1 MGWWMN
7 NQSRQAL
14 WLALAGSI
22 VLMIGMGYGRFAF
35 TGVLPLML
43 NEGLLTLHEGNL
55 AASAN
60 YAGYLVGALLLAR
73 VQPGAATRLSIIS
86 AGLTIASLALLA
98 WVSSPWIIITL
109 RAVAGALSAITLIA
123 GSLWLL
129 EHMGHHH
136 GAPLLYA
143 GVGLGIFIS
152 AEGIALGHAL
162 NLTSQQIWLLCALC
176 AGLLLALAI
185 RWLLTP
191 PAALVRVSHVE
202 TSSPA
207 SGSDTRRAAWRLLMV
222 YGLAGF
228 GYIITATYLPLFL
241 SGSLQSVDP
250 VHLWALFGL
259 AGFGYII
266 TATYLPLFLSG
277 SLQSVD
283 PVHLWALFGLAA
295 APSCLIWHK
304 LVLKWGYRQALTR
317 NLLVQALGVILPAC
331 SASLLFCVLS
341 ALLVG
346 FTFMGTVTI
355 ALPKAKSLSHQVS
368 FNMIAAM
375 TALYGVGQ
383 IAGPLI
389 AGALYQIAASFN
401 PALYAAALALLIA
414 AGLVFT
420 ERQA

>member
-1 MGWWMN
+1 MN

>member
-1 MGWWMN
+1 
-7 NQSRQAL
+7 
-14 WLALAGSI
+14 
-22 VLMIGMGYGRFAF
+22 
-35 TGVLPLML
+35 
-43 NEGLLTLHEGNL
+43 
-55 AASAN
+55 
-60 YAGYLVGALLLAR
+60 
-73 VQPGAATRLSIIS
+73 
-86 AGLTIASLALLA
+86 
-98 WVSSPWIIITL
+98 
-109 RAVAGALSAITLIA
+109 
-123 GSLWLL
+123 
-129 EHMGHHH
+129 
-136 GAPLLYA
+136 
-143 GVGLGIFIS
+143 
-152 AEGIALGHAL
+152 
-162 NLTSQQIWLLCALC
+162 

-222 YGLAGF
+222 Y
-228 GYIITATYLPLFL
+228 
-241 SGSLQSVDP
+241 
-250 VHLWALFGL
+250 GL

>member
-73 VQPGAATRLSIIS
+73 VQLGAATRLSIIS

-98 WVSSPWIIITL
+98 WVSSPWTIITL

-162 NLTSQQIWLLCALC
+162 SLTSQQIWLLCALC

-191 PAALVRVSHVE
+191 PAALVRASHVE
-202 TSSPA
+202 TSLHA
-207 SGSDTRRAAWRLLMV
+207 SGSDTRRGAWRLLMV
-222 YGLAGF
+222 Y
-228 GYIITATYLPLFL
+228 
-241 SGSLQSVDP
+241 
-250 VHLWALFGL
+250 GL

-317 NLLVQALGVILPAC
+317 NLLVVGAWRDP
-331 SASLLFCVLS
+331 SSLQRFIAVLR
-341 ALLVG
+341 
-346 FTFMGTVTI
+346 
-355 ALPKAKSLSHQVS
+355 AKRAFGGLY
-368 FNMIAAM
+368 
-375 TALYGVGQ
+375 LYGHRNHCATEGEKSQPSGELQYDCRDDCTVRCGTDCR
-383 IAGPLI
+383 
-389 AGALYQIAASFN
+389 AAYRRRAVSDRGF
-401 PALYAAALALLIA
+401 I
-414 AGLVFT
+414 
-420 ERQA
+420 

>member
-1 MGWWMN
+1 MPRRTATLEDVARAAGVS
-7 NQSRQAL
+7 QQTVSRVLNRPEVVSARTREQVIRAMQAL
-14 WLALAGSI
+14 HYVPNRSAQLLAGKAAPSI
-22 VLMIGMGYGRFAF
+22 
-35 TGVLPLML
+35 
-43 NEGLLTLHEGNL
+43 GLITASLTLHAPSQI
-55 AASAN
+55 AAAIKSH
-60 YAGYLVGALLLAR
+60 
-73 VQPGAATRLSIIS
+73 
-86 AGLTIASLALLA
+86 ASLALLA
-98 WVSSPWIIITL
+98 WVSSPWTIITL

-162 NLTSQQIWLLCALC
+162 SLTSQQIWLLCALC

-191 PAALVRVSHVE
+191 PAALVRASHVE
-202 TSSPA
+202 TSLPA

-222 YGLAGF
+222 Y
-228 GYIITATYLPLFL
+228 
-241 SGSLQSVDP
+241 
-250 VHLWALFGL
+250 GL

-317 NLLVQALGVILPAC
+317 NLLFQALGVILPAC

-389 AGALYQIAASFN
+389 TGALYQIAASFN

>member
-1 MGWWMN
+1 MLSRAQAPPSLCKYHSGLTSALRQHYLLIIIKKESFNFIILELRIIVGWWMN

-98 WVSSPWIIITL
+98 WVSSPWTIITL

-162 NLTSQQIWLLCALC
+162 SLTSQQIWLLCALC

-191 PAALVRVSHVE
+191 PAALVRASHVE
-202 TSSPA
+202 TSLPA
-207 SGSDTRRAAWRLLMV
+207 SGSDTRRGAWRLLMV

-241 SGSLQSVDP
+241 SGSLQSVDRSICGRCLVWRP
-250 VHLWALFGL
+250 RRPAS
-259 AGFGYII
+259 
-266 TATYLPLFLSG
+266 SG
-277 SLQSVD
+277 IS
-283 PVHLWALFGLAA
+283 W
-295 APSCLIWHK
+295 C
-304 LVLKWGYRQALTR
+304 
-317 NLLVQALGVILPAC
+317 
-331 SASLLFCVLS
+331 
-341 ALLVG
+341 
-346 FTFMGTVTI
+346 
-355 ALPKAKSLSHQVS
+355 
-368 FNMIAAM
+368 
-375 TALYGVGQ
+375 
-383 IAGPLI
+383 
-389 AGALYQIAASFN
+389 
-401 PALYAAALALLIA
+401 
-414 AGLVFT
+414 
-420 ERQA
+420 

>member
-1 MGWWMN
+1 MN

-98 WVSSPWIIITL
+98 WVSSPWTIITL

-162 NLTSQQIWLLCALC
+162 SLTSQQIWLLSALC
-176 AGLLLALAI
+176 AGLLL
-185 RWLLTP
+185 
-191 PAALVRVSHVE
+191 AALVRVSHVE

-259 AGFGYII
+259 A
-266 TATYLPLFLSG
+266 
-277 SLQSVD
+277 
-283 PVHLWALFGLAA
+283 A

-304 LVLKWGYRQALTR
+304 LVLKW
-317 NLLVQALGVILPAC
+317 
-331 SASLLFCVLS
+331 
-341 ALLVG
+341 
-346 FTFMGTVTI
+346 
-355 ALPKAKSLSHQVS
+355 AKSLSHQVS

>member
-1 MGWWMN
+1 MN

-317 NLLVQALGVILPAC
+317 NLLVQALGVILTAC

>member
-1 MGWWMN
+1 MN

-98 WVSSPWIIITL
+98 WVSSPWTIITL

-162 NLTSQQIWLLCALC
+162 SLTSQQIWLLCALC
-176 AGLLLALAI
+176 AGMLLALAI

-191 PAALVRVSHVE
+191 PAALVRASHVE
-202 TSSPA
+202 TSLPA

-222 YGLAGF
+222 Y
-228 GYIITATYLPLFL
+228 
-241 SGSLQSVDP
+241 
-250 VHLWALFGL
+250 
-259 AGFGYII
+259 
-266 TATYLPLFLSG
+266 
-277 SLQSVD
+277 
-283 PVHLWALFGLAA
+283 GLAA

>member
-1 MGWWMN
+1 MN

-98 WVSSPWIIITL
+98 WVSSPWTIITL

-123 GSLWLL
+123 GSL
-129 EHMGHHH
+129 
-136 GAPLLYA
+136 
-143 GVGLGIFIS
+143 
-152 AEGIALGHAL
+152 
-162 NLTSQQIWLLCALC
+162 
-176 AGLLLALAI
+176 
-185 RWLLTP
+185 WLLTP

-222 YGLAGF
+222 Y
-228 GYIITATYLPLFL
+228 
-241 SGSLQSVDP
+241 
-250 VHLWALFGL
+250 GL